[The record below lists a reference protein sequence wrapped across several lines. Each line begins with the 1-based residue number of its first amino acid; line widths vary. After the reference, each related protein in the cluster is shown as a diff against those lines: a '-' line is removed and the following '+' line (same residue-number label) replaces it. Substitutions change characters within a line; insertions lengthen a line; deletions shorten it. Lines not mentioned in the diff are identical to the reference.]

1 MPNTPN
7 KSRRLGKC
15 IMAAVMA
22 VPQCV
27 FRPGD
32 LPGLQPEREREI
44 AVRPAW
50 TGAGWRIALFVP
62 SLAGGGAER
71 VVLEVARQLARRG
84 CVVDLVVTRS
94 GGALWESVPE
104 DVRLIN
110 LNSWKTLT
118 CLPALVRYI
127 RRDRPSVLLSALT
140 FGNLTALV
148 TKKLFARH
156 LRLIV
161 SQHSTYTVEGQG
173 RGITFRT
180 ANHLLKWLLPAAD
193 AIVAVSFGVAE
204 DLKRAAPRA
213 GGLIS
218 VIPNP
223 VVSPALA
230 EQAKLPLEHP
240 WFGDPR
246 TPVILTAGRLFIP
259 QKDQPTLLRAFA
271 EVLKSRPARLV
282 VLGEGPDLNSL
293 TTLARELG
301 IRAHVDFAGFRPN
314 PFAYMAKARVFVLSS
329 VCEGL
334 AIVLVEAMACGT
346 SVISTDCP
354 NGPREILEGGKWGRL
369 VPVGDWRSLARAIR
383 ETLDRPVAP
392 EHLIARANHYSVA
405 AAMERYLELL
415 NHVAPVAPAPPEA
428 AYQ

>member
-1 MPNTPN
+1 M
-7 KSRRLGKC
+7 
-15 IMAAVMA
+15 
-22 VPQCV
+22 
-27 FRPGD
+27 
-32 LPGLQPEREREI
+32 

-50 TGAGWRIALFVP
+50 AGASRRIALFVP

-71 VVLEVARQLARRG
+71 VIAEVAHQLVRRG
-84 CVVDLVVTRS
+84 FAVDLLVTRA
-94 GGALWESVPE
+94 GGALWRSVPQ

-110 LNSWKTLT
+110 LNSWKTPT

-161 SQHSTYTVEGQG
+161 SQHNTYTVEGQG
-173 RGITFRT
+173 KGITFRT
-180 ANHLLKWLLPAAD
+180 ANHLLRWLLPVAD

-223 VVSPALA
+223 VVSPALT
-230 EQAKLPLEHP
+230 EQARLPLEHP

-246 TPVILTAGRLFIP
+246 TPVILTAGRLVIS

-282 VLGEGPDLNSL
+282 VLGEGPDLNKL
-293 TTLARELG
+293 TAFARELG

-314 PFAYMAKARVFVLSS
+314 PFAYMSRAQVFVLSS
-329 VCEGL
+329 VHEGL
-334 AIVLVEAMACGT
+334 GVVLIQAMACGT
-346 SVISTDCP
+346 PVVSTDCP
-354 NGPREILEGGKWGRL
+354 SGPREILESGRWGHL
-369 VPVGDWRSLARAIR
+369 VPVGDWRRLATAIR

-392 EHLIARANHYSVA
+392 ERLKARAHHYSVA
-405 AAMERYLELL
+405 SSMERYLDLID
-415 NHVAPVAPAPPEA
+415 NIAPASSEIA
-428 AYQ
+428 